1 MHDPAK
7 AVMRQDATAKDGTY
21 QPLSRPILIYVS
33 TKPLHKPPVAKFVE
47 FYMDPKNAT
56 KLVAEV
62 GYVPLPE
69 AALKAFRER
78 VTKRMVGTGFTG
90 SKIGVSV
97 AELMKG

>member
-1 MHDPAK
+1 
-7 AVMRQDATAKDGTY
+7 
-21 QPLSRPILIYVS
+21 VS
-33 TKPLHKPPVAKFVE
+33 TKSLDKPHVAKFVE
-47 FYMDPKNAT
+47 FYMDPKNST

-69 AALKAFRER
+69 EALKAFRER

-97 AELMKG
+97 EELMKEKLVY